1 MSAASAKAAPL
12 KLSEFLRVV
21 VSELRSIA
29 NGFAPDAMK
38 PEYSAAASESYI
50 GRTKRIF
57 IEARALEIQAESLEA
72 PPAAERT
79 ALIKELRADISR
91 MATTG
96 FNASGFKKHVI
107 QEIDLIMG
115 LDAQEKAGVKAEIC
129 NAWHGNDFSQCQL
142 PKGHEGNH
150 LCIMTWEWPTA
161 SNAASEHGGAI

>member
-12 KLSEFLRVV
+12 KLSEFLRMVI
-21 VSELRSIA
+21 SELRSIA

-79 ALIKELRADISR
+79 VLIKELRADISR

-115 LDAQEKAGVKAEIC
+115 LDAQERVGAK
-129 NAWHGNDFSQCQL
+129 
-142 PKGHEGNH
+142 
-150 LCIMTWEWPTA
+150 
-161 SNAASEHGGAI
+161 AASEQGGAT

>member
-12 KLSEFLRVV
+12 KLSEFLRMV

-38 PEYSAAASESYI
+38 PEYSAAAFESYI

-72 PPAAERT
+72 SPDAERT

-91 MATTG
+91 TATTG
-96 FNASGFKKHVI
+96 FNASGFKKYVI

-115 LDAQEKAGVKAEIC
+115 LDAQEKTGVKAEIC

-161 SNAASEHGGAI
+161 SNAASEHGGAT